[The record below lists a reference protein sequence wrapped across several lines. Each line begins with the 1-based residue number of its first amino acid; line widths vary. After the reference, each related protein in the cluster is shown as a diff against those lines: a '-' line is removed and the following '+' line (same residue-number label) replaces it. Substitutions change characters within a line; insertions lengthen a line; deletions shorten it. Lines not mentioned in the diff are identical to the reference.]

1 MFIGDSMFKK
11 IIVKNFRSLKNFSM
25 EFNEGLNVI
34 IGENDAGK
42 TSLIDSLKILFNE
55 KKVDVND
62 FNNFYEIIEIQVET
76 DDTIFVARISPSE
89 NPIITYKIQP
99 SKNKCFEIRSEL
111 NSEDFLT
118 QTDDLIRDKLK
129 NYCSIFSVTYRKTS
143 KIETIIKNLMEK
155 IEKVLNENEY
165 IESKN
170 IDYPVSFLGS
180 KEFED
185 MNNFFENS
193 FFKEFKQ
200 KIWDE
205 PIQGKSIYNHLELK
219 IDKFKENV
227 LDKHNTEDLYKN
239 LSDFLPNFK
248 EIKMDIEPDPKLNLN
263 IDVKFLN
270 SKNEQISLEKM
281 GDGTNRRT
289 TMAVFKHKSDK
300 EDLCYVFDE
309 PDAHLHIK
317 AQLDV
322 LHLFED
328 LTNYNKQVIIT
339 THSPFLINEINPNDI
354 KLMYLDDENI
364 SHVKEFTE
372 KIEPKYLADLG
383 INNLDLFFTQKLI
396 IVEGESELIFLPKFY
411 EKVYNEPITH
421 KFVKI
426 LKAEGID
433 EIPRFVQI
441 TKEAFSNTNIII
453 LMDNDASKKTENKL
467 KKISNEYDL
476 SKKQIFKLGEKEFE
490 DSFSDEIILQSI
502 NDYLKDISNEEEFVT
517 MKEIKEIRKTKKFSG
532 GLAKIIFEKTNESFK
547 KPLFA
552 EYLVKNC
559 TIHDVDAQISK
570 LFDLIR

>member
-1 MFIGDSMFKK
+1 
-11 IIVKNFRSLKNFSM
+11 M

-34 IGENDAGK
+34 IGENDSGK

-62 FNNFYEIIEIQVET
+62 FNNFNEIIEIQVET
-76 DDTIFVARISPSE
+76 DDNIFLANISPSE
-89 NPIITYKIQP
+89 NPIIKYKSQP
-99 SKNKCFEIRSEL
+99 SKDKCSGIMSEL
-111 NSEDFLT
+111 KSEEFRA
-118 QTDDLIRDKLK
+118 QSDDVIRNKLK
-129 NYCSIFSVTYRKTS
+129 DYCKIFSVTYRKTS
-143 KIETIIKNLMEK
+143 KIETIIKNLHEK
-155 IEKVLNENEY
+155 IEKIHSENKY
-165 IESKN
+165 IESKKL
-170 IDYPVSFLGS
+170 DYPISFLGS
-180 KEFED
+180 KEFEN

-200 KIWDE
+200 KIWNE
-205 PIQGKSIYNHLELK
+205 EIQGKSIYDYLELK
-219 IDKFKENV
+219 IDKFKEEI
-227 LDKHNTEDLYKN
+227 LDKHNAKDLYKN

-248 EIKMDIEPDPKLNLN
+248 KIDMDIEPDPKLNLN

-328 LTNYNKQVIIT
+328 LTNNNKQVIIT

-354 KLMYLDDENI
+354 KLMYLDNENI
-364 SHVKEFTE
+364 SYVKEFTE
-372 KIEPKYLADLG
+372 KIETKYLADLG

-411 EKVYNEPITH
+411 EKVYGEPITH

-453 LMDNDASKKTENKL
+453 LMDNDASQKTENKL
-467 KKISNEYDL
+467 KNIIKEYNL
-476 SKKQIFKLGEKEFE
+476 SEEQIFKLGDKEFE
-490 DSFSDEIILQSI
+490 DSFSDETILQSI
-502 NDYLKDISNEEEFVT
+502 NDYLKDISNEENIITIE
-517 MKEIKEIRKTKKFSG
+517 EIEEIRKCKKFSKEIE
-532 GLAKIIFEKTNESFK
+532 KIFYEKTKQPFK

-559 TIHDVDAQISK
+559 TKNDVDAQISK
-570 LFDLIR
+570 LFNLIR